1 MLLLTQILDNQDTA
15 LSLIKNKTML
25 NFLKKEFDSVG
36 NEPYEILGFETEE
49 EMNKEIEFLKKD
61 KQDAQIIYV

>member
-1 MLLLTQILDNQDTA
+1 
-15 LSLIKNKTML
+15 ML

-61 KQDAQIIYV
+61 KQDIQIMYI